1 MQNSWRTYWILL
13 GGGRE
18 GGGIFGAG
26 DSKALEE
33 LVTDYFIRDSSDE
46 EEFNADEGS
55 ESDTELAVLSLRQTE
70 NGQIGNDSIRRQ
82 S

>member
-1 MQNSWRTYWILL
+1 M
-13 GGGRE
+13 
-18 GGGIFGAG
+18 
-26 DSKALEE
+26 
-33 LVTDYFIRDSSDE
+33 TDYFIRDSSDE